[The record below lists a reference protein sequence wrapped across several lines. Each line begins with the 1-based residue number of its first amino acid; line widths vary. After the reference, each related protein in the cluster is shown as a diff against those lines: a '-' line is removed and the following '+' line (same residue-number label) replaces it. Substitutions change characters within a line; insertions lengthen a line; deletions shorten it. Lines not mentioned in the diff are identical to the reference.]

1 MARLNNIESIY
12 NEIVLLSDAERENL
26 FNRMKREFYHNSDVI
41 AYTADR
47 KSLTN
52 EQYQKRV
59 QIGIEQCI
67 RGESVSLEE
76 LSKEL
81 GYNYA
86 DL

>member
-1 MARLNNIESIY
+1 MARLNNVESIY
-12 NEIVLLSDAERENL
+12 NEIVLLSDTDRDDL
-26 FNRMKREFYHNSDVI
+26 FIRMKREFYQSSDTV
-41 AYTADR
+41 AYTTAGEA
-47 KSLTN
+47 LTR

-59 QIGIEQCI
+59 NTGIEQCMI
-67 RGESVSLEE
+67 GKSISLEE